1 MREDSYFSPAK
12 TRSKLM
18 EEQQKLKQMRTA
30 IMSTGKKPASKM
42 PAEKIETSGKR
53 FNVRFL
59 IGLSAA
65 LVVTLCGGVMWVVNS
80 HNVETLGVNK
90 AKALADQ
97 VATLRTFYTQ
107 QVVSRAKESG
117 MRINYDW
124 DEMPNTLP
132 LPATFTNVLGQQI
145 KKENPGTAIRLYSR
159 YPFPNRKGT
168 EVYDQFETDALRSLE
183 QNPKTPFFR
192 EEVING
198 RLSMRYAIADVMTA
212 ACVSCHNSHPETP
225 KNDWKVGDVR
235 GVVEVITPIDQEN
248 IGLLNGTM
256 ILLVCVAV
264 GLLSVAWFSIFI
276 IKKPLHQAVKELSAT
291 SGKLAGTAELQEQA
305 AISQSG
311 SANETTLTMEEL
323 GVSSSRMAEQ
333 SEVASKETQAA
344 AIQTEQ
350 GSGMIELA
358 REGIDAMQEK
368 VEKIAEEIFLL
379 SEHTSQIENITR
391 LVSDLANQ
399 TNLLALNS
407 AIEAVRAG
415 EHGKGFAV
423 VAGEIRKLADQ
434 SKSSAEKIN
443 VLLLDIQKTTKSTV
457 MVTQEGT
464 RTVQQVKINAQG
476 AIDSFANVRKAVD
489 SAYESATQIMLN
501 VQQQA
506 KAVKPVIAAMSAL
519 NAGAKEAAE
528 GIHETK
534 EGVQTLKK
542 IADTLQAM
550 V

>member
-1 MREDSYFSPAK
+1 
-12 TRSKLM
+12 
-18 EEQQKLKQMRTA
+18 
-30 IMSTGKKPASKM
+30 
-42 PAEKIETSGKR
+42 
-53 FNVRFL
+53 
-59 IGLSAA
+59 
-65 LVVTLCGGVMWVVNS
+65 
-80 HNVETLGVNK
+80 
-90 AKALADQ
+90 
-97 VATLRTFYTQ
+97 
-107 QVVSRAKESG
+107 
-117 MRINYDW
+117 
-124 DEMPNTLP
+124 
-132 LPATFTNVLGQQI
+132 
-145 KKENPGTAIRLYSR
+145 
-159 YPFPNRKGT
+159 
-168 EVYDQFETDALRSLE
+168 
-183 QNPKTPFFR
+183 
-192 EEVING
+192 
-198 RLSMRYAIADVMTA
+198 
-212 ACVSCHNSHPETP
+212 
-225 KNDWKVGDVR
+225 
-235 GVVEVITPIDQEN
+235 
-248 IGLLNGTM
+248 
-256 ILLVCVAV
+256 
-264 GLLSVAWFSIFI
+264 
-276 IKKPLHQAVKELSAT
+276 
-291 SGKLAGTAELQEQA
+291 
-305 AISQSG
+305 
-311 SANETTLTMEEL
+311 
-323 GVSSSRMAEQ
+323 
-333 SEVASKETQAA
+333 
-344 AIQTEQ
+344 
-350 GSGMIELA
+350 MIELA